1 MSSLLHS
8 KAHRLTKLLQ
18 IKYPILSAPMAA
30 TASGKLA
37 GSVSK
42 AGGLGMIGGGYLDQH
57 KDMKLWIQEQFQ
69 EAEKITN
76 GTLPIGIGFISWCL
90 IKQPDLLLYSLEL
103 NPKCVMLS
111 FGDIPKEFIQEI
123 HSRGVLLICQVQT
136 VQQALTVAK
145 QGADI
150 IVAQGSEAGK
160 KILKF

>member
-1 MSSLLHS
+1 MSSCNIKITLQRTLFQHFMNFAEFFFNQSKILAHVYICLYQSIKPQSNFNKHSQNKKMSSLIHS
-8 KAHRLTKLLQ
+8 KPHRLTKLLQ

-103 NPKCVMLS
+103 N
-111 FGDIPKEFIQEI
+111 
-123 HSRGVLLICQVQT
+123 
-136 VQQALTVAK
+136 
-145 QGADI
+145 
-150 IVAQGSEAGK
+150 
-160 KILKF
+160 